1 MNKGIWVFV
10 EQTKSE
16 LKEASLMLIS
26 EAQKLADRLE
36 EELSAVLFGHDVA
49 ETVEKVAHYGAEK
62 VFVAENDLLGQYSAE
77 LYTSVL
83 VTLIHDYQPSILL
96 FTATSIGRDLAP
108 KIATELKT
116 GLVCNCNGLE
126 IDNEDQLVM
135 IKPIYGGKLWL
146 KAICPNKRPQI
157 ATVLP
162 DALDK
167 EDLNESRVAEI
178 IKIKPEI
185 SSKQMHTNV
194 TGFIK
199 GDPKTIDITD
209 AELIVCAGG
218 GLGDS
223 KNLKYVEELADVL
236 GASIGGSRVAV
247 DNKWISFSRQVGQ
260 TGKTVSPK
268 LIMIFGISGAIQFT
282 MGMKDSKL
290 IIANNKDRSA
300 PIFKVA
306 DVGIVGDLK
315 EVIPALADRLAEATK
330 SEE

>member
-1 MNKGIWVFV
+1 
-10 EQTKSE
+10 
-16 LKEASLMLIS
+16 MLIC
-26 EAQKLADRLE
+26 EARKLADKLE
-36 EELSAVLFGHDVA
+36 EELSVVLFGHEVA

-62 VFVAENDLLGQYSAE
+62 AFVAENDLLGQYSAE

-83 VTLIHDYQPSILL
+83 VTLIHDYRPSILL

-108 KIATELKT
+108 KVATKLKT
-116 GLVCNCNGLE
+116 GLVSNCNGLD
-126 IDNEDQLVM
+126 IDKEKVLVLT
-135 IKPIYGGKLWL
+135 KPIYGGKLSL
-146 KAICPNKRPQI
+146 KAICPSKRPQM
-157 ATVLP
+157 ATILT
-162 DALDK
+162 DALDTK
-167 EDLNESRVAEI
+167 KPDESRVAEI
-178 IKIKPEI
+178 IKVEPRI

-199 GDPKTIDITD
+199 GDPKTIDISD

-218 GLGDS
+218 GLGDA
-223 KNLKYVEELADVL
+223 KNLKSVEELADVL

-260 TGKTVSPK
+260 TGKTICPK
-268 LIMIFGISGAIQFT
+268 LIMTFGISGAIQFT

-315 EVIPALADRLAEATK
+315 EVIPALADRLAEVTK